1 MNLSLAFSP
10 CPNDTF
16 ISDAL
21 VNNKIDTCGINF
33 QVHMHDVEELNKKSL
48 TQTFDITKLSFNAY
62 SSCQEKYIILDSGG
76 ALGDKC
82 GPLLIKKPTTILDN
96 NSLIA
101 IPGKLTTANLLFKMA
116 YPEMNNIKEILFS
129 DIEHSVLSN
138 NVQAGLIIH
147 ENRFTYHAKGL
158 VKELDLGE
166 FWARQ
171 TSLPLPLGGIMAS
184 RSLDK
189 SVQEKVNLLI
199 NLSIKYAFEN
209 PTSSINYTKLH
220 CQEMDD
226 VVIAS
231 HINLYVNKYS
241 LSFGEAGK
249 KAIKALLSYS
259 DEQSSNIFL

>member
-1 MNLSLAFSP
+1 M
-10 CPNDTF
+10 
-16 ISDAL
+16 
-21 VNNKIDTCGINF
+21 
-33 QVHMHDVEELNKKSL
+33 

-171 TSLPLPLGGIMAS
+171 TSLPLVGGIVVK
-184 RSLDK
+184 RSLPFE
-189 SVQEKVNLLI
+189 VQLQIEGVLRR
-199 NLSIKYAFEN
+199 
-209 PTSSINYTKLH
+209 
-220 CQEMDD
+220 
-226 VVIAS
+226 S
-231 HINLYVNKYS
+231 HSGIGCCNS
-241 LSFGEAGK
+241 
-249 KAIKALLSYS
+249 
-259 DEQSSNIFL
+259 

>member
-16 ISDAL
+16 IFDAL

-62 SSCQEKYIILDSGG
+62 PSCQEKYIILDSGG

-116 YPEMNNIKEILFS
+116 YPEMNNIKEILK
-129 DIEHSVLSN
+129 IKIV
-138 NVQAGLIIH
+138 
-147 ENRFTYHAKGL
+147 
-158 VKELDLGE
+158 
-166 FWARQ
+166 
-171 TSLPLPLGGIMAS
+171 
-184 RSLDK
+184 K
-189 SVQEKVNLLI
+189 SVAKL
-199 NLSIKYAFEN
+199 
-209 PTSSINYTKLH
+209 TKFTNMTLTNN
-220 CQEMDD
+220 
-226 VVIAS
+226 I
-231 HINLYVNKYS
+231 VNK
-241 LSFGEAGK
+241 
-249 KAIKALLSYS
+249 SYIM
-259 DEQSSNIFL
+259 E